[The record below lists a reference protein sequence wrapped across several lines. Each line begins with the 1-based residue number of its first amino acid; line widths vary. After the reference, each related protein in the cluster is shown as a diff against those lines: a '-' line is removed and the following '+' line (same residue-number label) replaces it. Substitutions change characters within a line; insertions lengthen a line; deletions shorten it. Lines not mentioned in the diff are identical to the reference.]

1 MPQVWV
7 AQRVVQ
13 GKASARFFLEAL
25 AGAKKSHQE
34 GVAQLPRLAAALG
47 SACEARVPAKPT
59 QLLKTAHSRV
69 QAALQAKEAAAGEV
83 ARLEA
88 KLEAL
93 HNQMREQLEALE
105 LA

>member
-1 MPQVWV
+1 M
-7 AQRVVQ
+7 Q

-34 GVAQLPRLAAALG
+34 GVAQLPQLAAALG

-59 QLLKTAHSRV
+59 QLLKAAHSRV

-83 ARLEA
+83 ARLET